1 MIVDKIFL
9 QEIAKQKK
17 HTFISTGMCN
27 LEDIEQAVDIFR
39 KEECPF
45 ELMHCVSTYP
55 METEDANLRVIET
68 LKKSLIVTLV
78 IVDMKV
84 VWQFPSRL

>member
-1 MIVDKIFL
+1 
-9 QEIAKQKK
+9 
-17 HTFISTGMCN
+17 MCN

-68 LKKSLIVTLV
+68 LKDKF
-78 IVDMKV
+78 KV
-84 VWQFPSRL
+84 M